1 MDFLVE
7 AFCGMFF
14 TVFCTEPDVLQST
27 LRTISPAHSSFSATH
42 SFLIACCYKSY

>member
-14 TVFCTEPDVLQST
+14 TVFCTEPDVLLST
-27 LRTISPAHSSFSATH
+27 LRTISPAHSLFSTTH
-42 SFLIACCYKSY
+42 SFLVAGCCKSC